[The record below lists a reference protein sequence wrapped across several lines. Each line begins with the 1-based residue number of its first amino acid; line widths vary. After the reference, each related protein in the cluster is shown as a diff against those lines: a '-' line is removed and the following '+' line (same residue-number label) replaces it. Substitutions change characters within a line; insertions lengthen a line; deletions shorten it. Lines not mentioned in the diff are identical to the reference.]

1 MEIVLVAAVG
11 ENGVI
16 GRDGGMPWR
25 LKSDLRHFRAVTMG
39 KPIVMGRKTWL
50 SLGRA
55 LPGRTNIVVTRDP
68 AFAAVGAV
76 VAMELGAA
84 LAVAR
89 GDALRRGADA
99 VAVIGGGEI
108 YAQLMSIATRLEITR
123 VHLRPD
129 GQAVFP
135 PIDPARWRE
144 VARRDSSAGPG
155 DDANFTILTYV
166 VRAQAA
172 ADG

>member
-25 LKSDLRHFRAVTMG
+25 LKSDLRHFRAVTMD

-108 YAQLMSIATRLEITR
+108 YAQLMPIATRLEITR

-155 DDANFTILTYV
+155 DDANFTILTYL
-166 VRAQAA
+166 RAQAA

>member
-25 LKSDLRHFRAVTMG
+25 LKSDLRHFRAVTMD

-50 SLGRA
+50 SLGRP
-55 LPGRTNIVVTRDP
+55 LPGRTNIVVTRDRS
-68 AFAAVGAV
+68 FAAAGAV

-108 YAQLMSIATRLEITR
+108 YAQLMPIATRLEITR

-155 DDANFTILTYV
+155 DDANFTILTYL
-166 VRAQAA
+166 RAQAA

>member
-25 LKSDLRHFRAVTMG
+25 LKSDLRHFRAVTMD

-50 SLGRA
+50 SLGRP
-55 LPGRTNIVVTRDP
+55 LPGRTNIVVTRDRS
-68 AFAAVGAV
+68 FAAAGAV

-108 YAQLMSIATRLEITR
+108 YAQLMPIATRLEITR

-144 VARRDSSAGPG
+144 VARRDSSAGPD
-155 DDANFTILTYV
+155 DDANFTILTYL
-166 VRAQAA
+166 RAQAA